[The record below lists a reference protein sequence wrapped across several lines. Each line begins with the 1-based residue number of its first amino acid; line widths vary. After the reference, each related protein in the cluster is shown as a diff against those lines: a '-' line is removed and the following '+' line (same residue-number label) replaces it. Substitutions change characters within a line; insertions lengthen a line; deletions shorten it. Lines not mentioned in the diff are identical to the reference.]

1 MGTNG
6 RYFPPRSLTRP
17 LTSVIRDVDPDF
29 DRDRSKVRE
38 FEFSNGRVFTANPA
52 TRFPQNI
59 ED

>member
-6 RYFPPRSLTRP
+6 RYFPARSLTRP

-29 DRDRSKVRE
+29 DRDANRLR
-38 FEFSNGRVFTANPA
+38 FYEFSNGRTFFAKPTDL
-52 TRFPQNI
+52 FPYN

>member
-29 DRDRSKVRE
+29 DRDINTLRM
-38 FEFSNGRVFTANPA
+38 FEFSNGRVFNEK
-52 TRFPQNI
+52 RSNLFPYN

>member
-1 MGTNG
+1 MPTNG

-29 DRDRSKVRE
+29 DRDANKVRR
-38 FEFSNGRVFTANPA
+38 FEFANGRVFTDKTSNL
-52 TRFPQNI
+52 FPYN